1 MLDYN
6 HRSGI
11 AERINAAVDTA
22 LEAERASTPPRDYL
36 GASRLGQSC
45 ERALQFEFA
54 WSRQMGFAQV
64 APVKGVEGFTRT
76 SPVTGP
82 TYVDAT
88 VAGKRLRRGA
98 RLWTVATST
107 FKAETYRFLRQDRP
121 TREEQAAGALCPP
134 GAIHLPDWA
143 DGEWLKQLTAEQLVT
158 VKGKRGFTRLEWQKL
173 RERNEALDTRVYARA
188 AAWIAGADRWPEA
201 RWADLEAQLGVT
213 KSDGPEA
220 GAATAPSVLTRPI
233 PRRRTVRSSY
243 MR

>member
-1 MLDYN
+1 MALARLAIDTGYET
-6 HRSGI
+6 S
-11 AERINAAVDTA
+11 AV
-22 LEAERASTPPRDYL
+22 Y
-36 GASRLGQSC
+36 
-45 ERALQFEFA
+45 A
-54 WSRQMGFAQV
+54 WSRQVGFSQV

-121 TREEQAAGALCPP
+121 TREEQAVGALCPP
-134 GAIHLPDWA
+134 GTIHLPDWA

-188 AAWIAGADRWPEA
+188 AAWILGADRWPEA
-201 RWADLEAQLGVT
+201 RWADLEAQLGVA
-213 KSDGPEA
+213 KQDGSEA
-220 GAATAPSVLTRPI
+220 GPATAPAVPTRTMQ
-233 PRRRTVRSSY
+233 RRRTVRSNY

>member
-1 MLDYN
+1 M
-6 HRSGI
+6 
-11 AERINAAVDTA
+11 
-22 LEAERASTPPRDYL
+22 
-36 GASRLGQSC
+36 
-45 ERALQFEFA
+45 
-54 WSRQMGFAQV
+54 
-64 APVKGVEGFTRT
+64 
-76 SPVTGP
+76 TGP

-121 TREEQAAGALCPP
+121 TREEAEAGAVCPP
-134 GAIHLPDWA
+134 GTIHLPDWA

-158 VKGKRGFTRLEWQKL
+158 VRTKRGFARLEWQKL

-188 AAWIAGADRWPEA
+188 AAWVAGADRWPEA
-201 RWADLEAQLGVT
+201 RWADLEAQLGVAT
-213 KSDGPEA
+213 KDTPDA
-220 GAATAPSVLTRPI
+220 GTAPSASKRTM